1 MEKVKSFNAFYKSY
15 EIVSLI
21 YPKNHPD
28 YSQRLATLGYY
39 YYDLEFFPTAAELI
53 ENSIKVSLQN
63 LDENDARLNKNFLAL
78 SEIYLKAYNINNAIV
93 NYEKSI
99 ACFKNIKSK
108 DPQNDKYLKYHEETL
123 EGMKQVSEEL
133 KKKGLK
139 GKEGSKKAFEEL
151 VNKHIYK
158 AQDQLDLRLLG
169 NQQLNTEENNLK
181 LLDYMIKNGLIRMPD
196 LNNNKVFSE
205 GIESDKVSSQK
216 EKNLS
221 DKKSEVKQE
230 GNKGNKGK

>member
-1 MEKVKSFNAFYKSY
+1 
-15 EIVSLI
+15 
-21 YPKNHPD
+21 
-28 YSQRLATLGYY
+28 
-39 YYDLEFFPTAAELI
+39 
-53 ENSIKVSLQN
+53 
-63 LDENDARLNKNFLAL
+63 
-78 SEIYLKAYNINNAIV
+78 
-93 NYEKSI
+93 
-99 ACFKNIKSK
+99 
-108 DPQNDKYLKYHEETL
+108 
-123 EGMKQVSEEL
+123 MKQVSEEL
-133 KKKGLK
+133 KKKGIK

-205 GIESDKVSSQK
+205 GIESDKVSNQK